1 MKIVLIVL
9 SAAMM
14 ISCVCDPED
23 REPRN
28 RDNVDQERFFT
39 VNAPLNSLS
48 NQCIDLALAQLLCFL
63 KY

>member
-14 ISCVCDPED
+14 ISCICDPED

-28 RDNVDQERFFT
+28 RDNVVIKKD
-39 VNAPLNSLS
+39 SL
-48 NQCIDLALAQLLCFL
+48 Q
-63 KY
+63 